1 MEPSKGKMPLN
12 VISHR
17 NVCSLCDAPLPRK
30 PVRGQGADEDKLF
43 CCTGCFHVYNLLK
56 ETGVGKDKFKESS
69 LYQISEKLGILQN
82 TETVPESEISE
93 AILGNL
99 DESENLMEV
108 ILQIEGVWCSS
119 CTWIIEKV
127 LSEQPGVLKASV
139 SFSTD
144 TATISYN
151 PIKTSKKSIISVINK
166 LGYGATLRG
175 SLKEKGQKEFNN
187 LLLKTGVSFFLFMN
201 IMYFSSVLYVGYF
214 EQLNSSMR
222 RLAPIILLVLCIPVV
237 TWCGSVIHKM
247 AYYSIKNRNMAMEL
261 LLSISILSSFFFS
274 VYSLIMGYEHVY
286 FDTSTGLVTLMLT
299 GKLIEA
305 SAKQKAMENI
315 NRLYQMLP
323 GKARIKKEDGYSL
336 VSINELKVDDIYL
349 VKEGEKFP
357 TDAIIE
363 KGNTTVDESM
373 LTGESTPVIK
383 KAGDVVYGS
392 TINYE
397 SAIEAKVTSIG
408 GDSVISRIIK
418 MVEASFAKKSKIE
431 EIVNRFT
438 RFFIPSVLIMSIIT
452 FIIIYVDSGLF
463 ENALLRGITVLVV
476 ACPCALGIATPL
488 AIIFGIGRASKEG
501 MLVRDGSVL
510 QHMGM
515 IKKMVFDKTG
525 TITDG
530 NFHVKEIYSDIA
542 GDDVISIIASIENYS
557 NHSIAKTIVRYC
569 KEKELSLYDIKD
581 VKSFPGMGIS
591 GNVIKKGKKHSVK
604 LGNARY
610 LTKSKTKIPRE
621 IIKRGDKEEE
631 EGSTVVYFSIDNKKF
646 GYIALMDTLKKNTG
660 KVVESLKSM
669 GISLMLLSGDSE
681 KTTSKVA
688 ELAGIPEHKAEVVPE
703 EKLSIIEELKND
715 GSNTAMVG
723 DGVNDAPA
731 LAQADTGIAMG
742 SGTEIAIESSD
753 VVMMRND
760 LTLIPQVIKISKFTI
775 KVIKLNLLW
784 AFIYNVFG
792 VFLAIK
798 GVLNPLLAAFA
809 MVLSSLSVTG
819 NSLRIRRMKLN
830 D

>member
-1 MEPSKGKMPLN
+1 MVSSKGKIELK
-12 VISHR
+12 VIPEK
-17 NVCSLCDAPLPRK
+17 SLCTLCDTPLPRK
-30 PVRGQGADEDKLF
+30 PIRGQGEDADKVF

-56 ETGVGKDKFKESS
+56 ETGVGKENYKESS
-69 LYQISEKLGILQN
+69 LFQISEKLGILQN
-82 TETVPESEISE
+82 TEAVPESEINE
-93 AILGNL
+93 TLLENL
-99 DESENLMEV
+99 TESENLMEIV
-108 ILQIEGVWCSS
+108 LQLEGVWCSS

-127 LSEQPGVLKASV
+127 LSEHPGVHKISV

-144 TATISYN
+144 TATINYN
-151 PIKTSKKSIISVINK
+151 PIKTSKNSIIAVINK
-166 LGYGATLRG
+166 LGYGATMRG
-175 SLKEKGQKEFNN
+175 SLKEKGENEISN
-187 LLLKTGVSFFLFMN
+187 LLVKGGVSFFLFMN

-214 EQLNSSMR
+214 EKLTGPITKI
-222 RLAPIILLVLCIPVV
+222 APLILLMLAAPSVF
-237 TWCGSVIHKM
+237 WSGSVIHKM

-261 LLSISILSSFFFS
+261 LLSMSILSSFFFS
-274 VYSLIMGYEHVY
+274 VYSVIMGYQHVY

-315 NRLYQMLP
+315 NSLYQMIP

-336 VSINELKVDDIYL
+336 VSIKEVKVDDIYL
-349 VKEGEKFP
+349 VKEGEKIP
-357 TDAIIE
+357 ADGIIE
-363 KGNTTVDESM
+363 SGNTTVDESM
-373 LTGESTPVIK
+373 LTGESTPVMK
-383 KAGDVVYGS
+383 RVGDAVYGS
-392 TINYE
+392 SINYE
-397 SAIEAKVTSIG
+397 SAIEAKVISIG

-438 RFFIPSVLIMSIIT
+438 RYFIPGVLLISIVT
-452 FIIIYVDSGLF
+452 FIVIFINSGLF

-488 AIIFGIGRASKEG
+488 AILFGIGRASREG

-510 QHMGM
+510 QHMGK
-515 IKKMVFDKTG
+515 INTMVFDKTG
-525 TITDG
+525 TITEG
-530 NFHVKEIYSDIA
+530 TMYVKDFYCPKLTKDDI
-542 GDDVISIIASIENYS
+542 SSIASIESYS
-557 NHSIAKTIVRYC
+557 NHSIGKAIVKYC
-569 KEKELSLYDIKD
+569 EEKELPLYKIKN
-581 VKSFPGMGIS
+581 VKSFPGMGIR
-591 GNVIKKGKKHSVK
+591 GNVIKKGKTRKVK
-604 LGNARY
+604 LGNIRY
-610 LTKSKTKIPRE
+610 LKKSKVKIPDE
-621 IIKRGDKEEE
+621 IISQGDREEE
-631 EGSTVVYFSIDNKKF
+631 AGSTVVYFSIDNKKF
-646 GYIALMDTLKKNTG
+646 GYIALMDTLKKNTR
-660 KVVESLKSM
+660 KVIESLKSM
-669 GISLMLLSGDSE
+669 GISVMLLSGDSE

-688 ELAGIPEHKAEVVPE
+688 ELAGIPEYKAEFIPE
-703 EKLSIIEELKND
+703 EKLTVIEDLKKS

-760 LTLIPQVIKISKFTI
+760 LSLIPKVIKISKFAI
-775 KVIKLNLLW
+775 KVIKLNLVW
-784 AFIYNVFG
+784 AFIYNVLG
-792 VFLAIK
+792 VFLAIQ